1 MKPRSIPTADDT
13 VIHHVQIADG
23 ICRLSLF
30 SWARA
35 NGLKYVGVTR
45 SFHRL
50 MLRIPSLSEAGF
62 RGAIVRRLST
72 DTNESTNNG
81 LFWFVIKHEP
91 SPLIKPREGA
101 CRSHANRAKQGKL
114 QRLASSL

>member
-13 VIHHVQIADG
+13 VIRHVQIADG

-35 NGLKYVGVTR
+35 NGLKYAGVTR

-50 MLRIPSLSEAGF
+50 MLRIPSLSEHVES
-62 RGAIVRRLST
+62 VRRANVYGGPTFVDYRLDAVGVLT
-72 DTNESTNNG
+72 WLYWRENNG
-81 LFWFVIKHEP
+81 RLPWDMFD
-91 SPLIKPREGA
+91 G
-101 CRSHANRAKQGKL
+101 RAYV
-114 QRLASSL
+114 

>member
-50 MLRIPSLSEAGF
+50 MLRIPSLSEHVGGPIFKDYLLDAVACLVWLYWRENG
-62 RGAIVRRLST
+62 RRLPWVLLEET
-72 DTNESTNNG
+72 
-81 LFWFVIKHEP
+81 
-91 SPLIKPREGA
+91 A
-101 CRSHANRAKQGKL
+101 HA
-114 QRLASSL
+114 